1 MQIFEDIRPFKD
13 DEYKEVIKE
22 LFEVDPL
29 MDAVQNYLPEL
40 TLDEIKALLIS
51 FNGIQDF
58 QSNMVCRVIQSSIDS
73 SMDHFTHDGVLELDK
88 NSSYLFV
95 TNHRDIVLDSALVNF
110 CLNDEKYDTCEIA
123 IGSNLLGEPWIEKL
137 VKLNK
142 SFIVKRNLSRQ
153 EMLEASKVLS
163 SYIDYTLKQKKQ
175 TIWIAQREG
184 RAKDGFD
191 KTNPGVLKMFGMAN
205 DGDLL
210 DHLISLNIV
219 PVSLSYEFDPCDDMK
234 IPELLM
240 KSEGKEYIKY
250 DGEDERSMLLG
261 IMGQKGNVHIQF
273 GEPINKEIEQ
283 FRDIKNKNQLLKSI
297 AEVIDR
303 RIYQN
308 YRLWNSNYVAYDL
321 LHSSNKYVDHYS
333 DNGKEKFIE
342 YMNKKLER
350 FEGNEQATKLFLQMY
365 ANPVLN
371 AESVYESND
380 SKN

>member
-175 TIWIAQREG
+175 SIWIAQREG